1 MENTISIEKGRR
13 LSKRALVK
21 PPTLT
26 DVARLA
32 GVSVPTASRVL
43 NGGVRGDTS
52 GTSEL
57 RERVRSAA
65 RRLGYAPN
73 PAAQTIKGGRSKTIA
88 LLVGD
93 IEDQGSATI
102 IAGVM
107 HAAERRGVSVAVR
120 ATADDARRERSIL
133 EALRGERHRGVI
145 VATSRTVDAPREAA
159 IAEDLGILAEQG
171 ARIVVIGNSTLGF
184 PHVTIDNAAAAAALA
199 RGLVDQGARRFAI
212 LGGPENQITSRD
224 RVAGFLEG
232 LRARGISPHTVP
244 VLHQPFS
251 RDGGHAG
258 FLALGDAVAGL
269 EGVEDF
275 AVLKPGGQAGDAEGA
290 GGGGGLRRAHLFRA
304 VGGGLAG
311 RHVDEGDGVPG
322 GGEEGDGAAHGE
334 FLVVGVGAEDGD
346 VHDRLALINW
356 IQTMTAKAGFD
367 G

>member
-1 MENTISIEKGRR
+1 M
-13 LSKRALVK
+13 SKRALVK

-159 IAEDLGILAEQG
+159 IAEDLGILSEQG

-269 EGVEDF
+269 DVV
-275 AVLKPGGQAGDAEGA
+275 AAMSDAM
-290 GGGGGLRRAHLFRA
+290 A
-304 VGGGLAG
+304 VGAMVAAREKGIS
-311 RHVDEGDGVPG
+311 VPG
-322 GGEEGDGAAHGE
+322 QLEITGFDHVPMISDLLPRFSTVEVPLEAFGEAA
-334 FLVVGVGAEDGD
+334 VS
-346 VHDRLALINW
+346 LALDSTGSPVDAVTLRAQPMIR
-356 IQTMTAKAGFD
+356 GERVRL
-367 G
+367 